1 MTVDQLF
8 WWLDQLEA
16 EMLPDSNLDATRTA
30 LLSEAT
36 VAAFATTPRQDGYDL
51 LEQIRQGTSIGELV
65 GCRLEPQPDST
76 MWVLTIPHPL
86 KHRARS
92 RAADEGR
99 AEEDAIVA
107 AWKAAQVKQAGEV

>member
-30 LLSEAT
+30 LLTEAT
-36 VAAFATTPRQDGYDL
+36 VAAFATTPWQDGHDL

-86 KHRARS
+86 KHKARS
-92 RAADEGR
+92 HAADGH
-99 AEEDAIVA
+99 AEEDIIVA
-107 AWKAAQVKQAGEV
+107 AWEAEQVKQAQA